1 MFSLFSLFYVCL
13 YLYNGFLKRLHFFW
27 GGVGQRAI
35 NSKPAEQAV
44 VNQERWVVTA
54 TWHTYAIYK
63 VTLLEN
69 RECPWMDNALYMH
82 VGEMSIVIVGNTSRV
97 SSSGSAAVA
106 IFTLHHFPNNSASP
120 VVS

>member
-1 MFSLFSLFYVCL
+1 MFSLVFP
-13 YLYNGFLKRLHFFW
+13 FLCVPLPLQWFFETPSFFL